1 MNWIKI
7 EWIGFWLERP
17 SDYRWRLSGPLAG
30 DEPGPLGLSNSRAQC
45 ATTNTKRTR
54 VETMRRCRWS
64 LEGSRLAVASTEK
77 WSPLTSDSS
86 TWFPPTIF
94 WRQDNNRPRLVW
106 RFLHFS
112 SSFSFSSLLSCMKL
126 VVLLAVATRQRSPFC
141 FPIFHSSWVG
151 FFFLFFLF
159 LLLGVHWFMAANRLF
174 DSRRFRLN
182 FHQFWSCDSPVIPS
196 PFLAAFR
203 SNFSPFLALDS
214 TNFLPSYDA
223 IFSANFVL
231 FFSFESQFWSI
242 LELDFSQF
250 VILGRPIFEALTNFL
265 CNHNAIFFQ
274 PITVWF
280 IWE

>member
-7 EWIGFWLERP
+7 ESIGFWLERP

-151 FFFLFFLF
+151 FFLILLVSSSWCSLVHGRQSPLWFATLSAQFSPILELRFASYPVAIFGCISFKLFTIFST
-159 LLLGVHWFMAANRLF
+159 W
-174 DSRRFRLN
+174 
-182 FHQFWSCDSPVIPS
+182 FHQF
-196 PFLAAFR
+196 
-203 SNFSPFLALDS
+203 
-214 TNFLPSYDA
+214 
-223 IFSANFVL
+223 SAQLRRN
-231 FFSFESQFWSI
+231 FFS
-242 LELDFSQF
+242 
-250 VILGRPIFEALTNFL
+250 
-265 CNHNAIFFQ
+265 
-274 PITVWF
+274 
-280 IWE
+280 

>member
-7 EWIGFWLERP
+7 ESIGFWLERP

-151 FFFLFFLF
+151 FFFYSSCFFFLVF
-159 LLLGVHWFMAANRLF
+159 IGSWPPIASLIRDAFGSIFTNFGAAIRQL
-174 DSRRFRLN
+174 SRRHFWLHFVQT
-182 FHQFWSCDSPVIPS
+182 FHHF
-196 PFLAAFR
+196 
-203 SNFSPFLALDS
+203 
-214 TNFLPSYDA
+214 
-223 IFSANFVL
+223 
-231 FFSFESQFWSI
+231 
-242 LELDFSQF
+242 
-250 VILGRPIFEALTNFL
+250 
-265 CNHNAIFFQ
+265 
-274 PITVWF
+274 
-280 IWE
+280 